1 MHLAAVDYMAVN
13 GKSFLHKAGPHS
25 KILMTLLLIAGV
37 LIADSLAKLG
47 LIFIF
52 TAALVVLSEADLRE
66 ILHLIIYPAFFSI
79 VFALIGMQ
87 RSVAAGLAVLLRA
100 IDAAMAVI
108 LLITT
113 TSYVDI
119 FAVLS
124 IFLPGVILDIF
135 IFTYRS
141 LFILLEKLEDLL
153 RSIRLRGGYHPLRL
167 ALNFRNTAGMIGVL
181 IIHSF
186 DMSDRLYRIYTLRG
200 YSGRIP
206 LTRKFKTGVCD
217 VVLVVVSVLMLTGVI
232 IKWSIW

>member
-25 KILMTLLLIAGV
+25 KILMTLILIAGV
-37 LIADSLAKLG
+37 LVADSLAKLG
-47 LIFIF
+47 LIFLFAAVLILMSGADLKEIF
-52 TAALVVLSEADLRE
+52 HLVV
-66 ILHLIIYPAFFSI
+66 YPAFFSM
-79 VFALIGMQ
+79 VFALISMQ
-87 RSVAAGLAVLLRA
+87 QSVITGAKVMLRA

-124 IFLPGVILDIF
+124 LFLPGVIVDIF

-141 LFILLEKLEDLL
+141 LFILLEKLENLL
-153 RSIRLRGGYHPLRL
+153 KSIRLRGGYHPLRL
-167 ALNFRNTAGMIGVL
+167 AFNFKNTAGMIGVL

-206 LTRKFKTGVCD
+206 LTRKFKTGACD
-217 VVLVVVSVLMLTGVI
+217 IVLVVMSVLLLTGVI
-232 IKWSIW
+232 IKWNI